1 MCYGKLLNEPRLL
14 PNPLSSQ
21 MAVCLFEVVAY
32 YSGCSSSRHS
42 SGCSDYSGYLSN
54 SGLDSDSGT
63 CSDMY
68 YLHTVPD
75 VVDFADSYTMLA
87 PLSYVLTNN
96 L

>member
-1 MCYGKLLNEPRLL
+1 MCYGKSSNEPRLL

-21 MAVCLFEVVAY
+21 MAVCSLEVVAY
-32 YSGCSSSRHS
+32 YSGCFSSHS

-54 SGLDSDSGT
+54 PGPDSDSST

-68 YLHTVPD
+68 YLHTVPV
-75 VVDFADSYTMLA
+75 VVDYADSHTVLA
-87 PLSYVLTNN
+87 PLLSVMTNN